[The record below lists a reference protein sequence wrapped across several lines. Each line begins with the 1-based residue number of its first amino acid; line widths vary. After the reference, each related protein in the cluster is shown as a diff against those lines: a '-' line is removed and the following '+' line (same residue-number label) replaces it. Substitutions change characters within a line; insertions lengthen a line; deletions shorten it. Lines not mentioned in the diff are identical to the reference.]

1 MELSNNI
8 YAAFALLA
16 FIVVL
21 VVVYLQ
27 YRTIGALTG
36 AVKDAGNNKPFLDT
50 IERVAVQVV
59 PAELV
64 TSLNKGADFLETFT
78 TAEQKALV
86 EAFRGL
92 LNKVTDGQPNDPPA
106 NG

>member
-1 MELSNNI
+1 MELSNVI
-8 YAAFALLA
+8 FAAFALTA
-16 FIVVL
+16 FVVIL
-21 VVVYLQ
+21 VVVFLQ
-27 YRTIGALTG
+27 HRTITALTV

-59 PAELV
+59 PASLV
-64 TSLNKGADFLETFT
+64 ESANKGADFLETFT

-92 LNKVTDGQPNDPPA
+92 LNKVTDGQPNEPA
-106 NG
+106 AG